1 MALLNSHAKDLSRLW
16 KGEILWDSPM
26 ARYSS
31 LKVGGP
37 AEAILFAEHQDEL
50 TGLVGWLHENNISW
64 RVIGRGS
71 NILVPDEG
79 LQGVVILLDGEFTT
93 FETLDNLNQPHDDT
107 VRVRAGAGCLLA
119 KLVRHCIAESYS
131 GLEFAVGI
139 PGSVGGAIVMNA
151 GAWHHE
157 IGELIDSVTV
167 MDKSGTVTT
176 EKKENL
182 GLKYRKWGM
191 DPETILLFA
200 TFILSHGDK
209 HEIESKCKKYHELR
223 KQQQPLDRP
232 SAGSFFKNPSGHA
245 AGRLIEEVGL
255 KGFTVGG
262 AMISDQH
269 ANFIIN
275 TGNATASDILTL
287 MREAQARVLKQ
298 FGIKLEPEVHI
309 LEVRENRT

>member
-1 MALLNSHAKDLSRLW
+1 MALLNSHAKDLSRFW

-50 TGLVGWLHENNISW
+50 TGLVSWLHENNISW

-79 LQGVVILLDGEFTT
+79 LHGVVILLDGEFTT
-93 FETLDNLNQPHDDT
+93 FETFDNLNQPDGT
-107 VRVRAGAGCLLA
+107 VRIRAGAGCLLA
-119 KLVRHCIAESYS
+119 KLVQHCIAKSYS

-151 GAWHHE
+151 GAWDHE
-157 IGELIDSVTV
+157 VGELIDSVTV
-167 MDKSGTVTT
+167 MDNNGTIIT

-182 GLKYRKWGM
+182 GLEYRKWGM

-209 HEIESKCKKYHELR
+209 HEIETKCKKFHGLR
-223 KQQQPLDRP
+223 KQKQPLGRA

-245 AGRLIEEVGL
+245 AGRLIEDVGL
-255 KGFTVGG
+255 KGFKVGG
-262 AMISDQH
+262 AMISEQH

-275 TGNATASDILTL
+275 TGKATASDILTL
-287 MREAQARVLKQ
+287 MREAQSRVFKQ

-309 LEVRENRT
+309 LGVRENRK